1 MGGERKMRTLS
12 LGLFVENGLASLHTL
27 IEPRRVD
34 HTEMCDGPESS
45 TRTLQLN
52 KTHANRQEERKR

>member
-1 MGGERKMRTLS
+1 MRTLS